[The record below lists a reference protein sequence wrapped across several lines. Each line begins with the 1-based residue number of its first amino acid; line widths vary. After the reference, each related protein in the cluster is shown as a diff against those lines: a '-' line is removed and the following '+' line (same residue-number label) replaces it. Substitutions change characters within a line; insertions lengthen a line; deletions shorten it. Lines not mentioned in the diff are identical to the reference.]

1 MKGSKKGS
9 KTMHRR
15 RQRGGQAP
23 VNDSSMLS
31 PSSSS
36 LAQGVDYKQIH
47 MGQHG
52 GKNLLKGGAAPLE
65 SIGETL
71 PQELQ
76 GPASVTSTMNA
87 FRDIQGMSDQT
98 GGARRKRRGSKRRG
112 SKRRGTK
119 RAKRRGSKRAKRRGS
134 KRAKRRG
141 SKRAKRRGTK
151 RRGMKLYGGGA
162 NANPAA
168 ASAPGLILPSSV
180 TEGGM
185 NPEWSL
191 AKDPQSFAP
200 TMSGGNKMMYG
211 GNKMMYGGNKMM
223 YGGNKMMYGGNKM
236 MYGGK
241 RRTKRRKAKKFFG
254 LF

>member
-15 RQRGGQAP
+15 RRQRGGQAP
-23 VNDSSMLS
+23 VNDSPMLS

-52 GKNLLKGGAAPLE
+52 GKSLIGGAAPLE
-65 SIGETL
+65 SIGVTL

-87 FRDIQGMSDQT
+87 FREIQGMSDQT

-112 SKRRGTK
+112 SKRGGSKRRGS
-119 RAKRRGSKRAKRRGS
+119 KRRGSKRAKRS
-134 KRAKRRG
+134 
-141 SKRAKRRGTK
+141 KRRGTK
-151 RRGMKLYGGGA
+151 RRSIKLYGGGA

-185 NPEWSL
+185 NPEWNL
-191 AKDPQSFAP
+191 AKDPQAFAP
-200 TMSGGNKMMYG
+200 KMGGGNA
-211 GNKMMYGGNKMM
+211 
-223 YGGNKMMYGGNKM
+223 KM

-241 RRTKRRKAKKFFG
+241 RRTRRRKAKKFFG

>member
-9 KTMHRR
+9 KTMHRRR

-52 GKNLLKGGAAPLE
+52 GKPLIGGAAPLE
-65 SIGETL
+65 SIGVTL

-87 FRDIQGMSDQT
+87 FREIQGMSDQT
-98 GGARRKRRGSKRRG
+98 GGARRKRRGSKRGG
-112 SKRRGTK
+112 S
-119 RAKRRGSKRAKRRGS
+119 KRRGSKRAKRS
-134 KRAKRRG
+134 
-141 SKRAKRRGTK
+141 KRRGTK
-151 RRGMKLYGGGA
+151 RRSMKLYGGGA

-185 NPEWSL
+185 NPEWNL
-191 AKDPQSFAP
+191 AKDPQAFAP
-200 TMSGGNKMMYG
+200 KMGGGNA
-211 GNKMMYGGNKMM
+211 KMM

-241 RRTKRRKAKKFFG
+241 RRTRRRKAKKFFG

>member
-52 GKNLLKGGAAPLE
+52 GESLLKGGAAPLE
-65 SIGETL
+65 SIGVTL

-76 GPASVTSTMNA
+76 GPASVSSTMSA
-87 FRDIQGMSDQT
+87 FSEIQGMRDQT
-98 GGARRKRRGSKRRG
+98 GGARRRSKR
-112 SKRRGTK
+112 GT
-119 RAKRRGSKRAKRRGS
+119 KRRGS

-141 SKRAKRRGTK
+141 SKRAKRRGTKRAKRRGSKRAK

-185 NPEWSL
+185 NPEWGL

-200 TMSGGNKMMYG
+200 MMS
-211 GNKMMYGGNKMM
+211 
-223 YGGNKMMYGGNKM
+223 GGNKMMYGGNKM

>member
-15 RQRGGQAP
+15 RRQRGGQAP
-23 VNDSSMLS
+23 MNDSSMLS

-52 GKNLLKGGAAPLE
+52 GKPLIGGAAPLE
-65 SIGETL
+65 SIGVTL

-87 FRDIQGMSDQT
+87 FREIQGMSDQT
-98 GGARRKRRGSKRRG
+98 GGARRKRRGSKRGG
-112 SKRRGTK
+112 S
-119 RAKRRGSKRAKRRGS
+119 KRRGSKRAKRS
-134 KRAKRRG
+134 
-141 SKRAKRRGTK
+141 KRRGTK
-151 RRGMKLYGGGA
+151 RRSMKLYGGGA

-185 NPEWSL
+185 NPEWNL
-191 AKDPQSFAP
+191 AKDPQAFAP
-200 TMSGGNKMMYG
+200 KMGGGNA
-211 GNKMMYGGNKMM
+211 KMM

-241 RRTKRRKAKKFFG
+241 RRTRRRKAKKFFG

>member
-1 MKGSKKGS
+1 MKGSKKRS
-9 KTMHRR
+9 MRRR

-52 GKNLLKGGAAPLE
+52 GKRLIGGAAPLE

-87 FRDIQGMSDQT
+87 FREIQGMSDQT
-98 GGARRKRRGSKRRG
+98 GGARRKRRGSKRAKRSG
-112 SKRRGTK
+112 S
-119 RAKRRGSKRAKRRGS
+119 KRRGSKRAKRS
-134 KRAKRRG
+134 
-141 SKRAKRRGTK
+141 KRRGTK

-185 NPEWSL
+185 NPEWNL
-191 AKDPQSFAP
+191 AKDPQAFAP
-200 TMSGGNKMMYG
+200 KMGGGNA
-211 GNKMMYGGNKMM
+211 KMMYGGNKMM

-241 RRTKRRKAKKFFG
+241 RRTRRRKAKKFFG

>member
-1 MKGSKKGS
+1 MKGSKKR
-9 KTMHRR
+9 TMHRRR

-31 PSSSS
+31 PSSSN
-36 LAQGVDYKQIH
+36 LAQGVDYNQIH

-52 GKNLLKGGAAPLE
+52 GKSLIGGAAPLE
-65 SIGETL
+65 SIGVTL

-87 FRDIQGMSDQT
+87 FREIQGMSDQT

-112 SKRRGTK
+112 STRGGSKRRGS
-119 RAKRRGSKRAKRRGS
+119 KRRGSKRAKRS
-134 KRAKRRG
+134 
-141 SKRAKRRGTK
+141 KRRGTK
-151 RRGMKLYGGGA
+151 RRSMKLYGGGA

-185 NPEWSL
+185 NPEWNL
-191 AKDPQSFAP
+191 AKDPQAFAP
-200 TMSGGNKMMYG
+200 KMGGGNA
-211 GNKMMYGGNKMM
+211 
-223 YGGNKMMYGGNKM
+223 KM

-241 RRTKRRKAKKFFG
+241 RRTRRRKAKKFFG

>member
-52 GKNLLKGGAAPLE
+52 GESLLKGGAAPLE
-65 SIGETL
+65 SIGVTL

-76 GPASVTSTMNA
+76 GPAAVTSTMNA
-87 FRDIQGMSDQT
+87 FRDIQGMSDQA
-98 GGARRKRRGSKRRG
+98 GGARR
-112 SKRRGTK
+112 KRRGTK
-119 RAKRRGSKRAKRRGS
+119 RAKRSKRGTKRRGS
-134 KRAKRRG
+134 KR
-141 SKRAKRRGTK
+141 SKRSKRRGTK

-185 NPEWSL
+185 NPEWNL
-191 AKDPQSFAP
+191 AKDPQAFAP
-200 TMSGGNKMMYG
+200 KMG
-211 GNKMMYGGNKMM
+211 
-223 YGGNKMMYGGNKM
+223 GGNKM

-241 RRTKRRKAKKFFG
+241 RRTRRRKAKKFFG

>member
-9 KTMHRR
+9 KTLRRR

-52 GKNLLKGGAAPLE
+52 GKTLLKGGAAPLE

-87 FRDIQGMSDQT
+87 FREIQGMSDQT
-98 GGARRKRRGSKRRG
+98 GGARRKRRGSKR
-112 SKRRGTK
+112 
-119 RAKRRGSKRAKRRGS
+119 AKRRGSKRAKRS
-134 KRAKRRG
+134 
-141 SKRAKRRGTK
+141 KRRGTK
-151 RRGMKLYGGGA
+151 RRGMKLYGGGI

-185 NPEWSL
+185 NPEWNL
-191 AKDPQSFAP
+191 AKDPQAFAP
-200 TMSGGNKMMYG
+200 KMGGGNA
-211 GNKMMYGGNKMM
+211 KMM

-241 RRTKRRKAKKFFG
+241 RRTKSRKAKKFIG

>member
-1 MKGSKKGS
+1 MGSKKR
-9 KTMHRR
+9 TMRGR
-15 RQRGGQAP
+15 KQRGGQAP

-52 GKNLLKGGAAPLE
+52 GAAPVE
-65 SIGETL
+65 SLGATL

-76 GPASVTSTMNA
+76 GPAAITSTMNA

-98 GGARRKRRGSKRRG
+98 GGARRRP
-112 SKRRGTK
+112 RGTK
-119 RAKRRGSKRAKRRGS
+119 RSK
-134 KRAKRRG
+134 
-141 SKRAKRRGTK
+141 RGTK
-151 RRGMKLYGGGA
+151 RSLKLYGGNYKMYGGAGCKMYGGKRGTKRSKRSFKLYGGGA

-168 ASAPGLILPSSV
+168 ASSPGLILPSSV
-180 TEGGM
+180 TQGGM
-185 NPEWSL
+185 NPEWEL
-191 AKDPQSFAP
+191 AKDPQAFAP
-200 TMSGGNKMMYG
+200 KMGGGNLK
-211 GNKMMYGGNKMM
+211 
-223 YGGNKMMYGGNKM
+223 

-241 RRTKRRKAKKFFG
+241 RSRGTKRRKAKKWFG

>member
-9 KTMHRR
+9 KTLRRR

-52 GKNLLKGGAAPLE
+52 GKALIGGAAPLE

-87 FRDIQGMSDQT
+87 FREIQGMSDQT
-98 GGARRKRRGSKRRG
+98 GGARRKRRGSKR
-112 SKRRGTK
+112 
-119 RAKRRGSKRAKRRGS
+119 AKRS
-134 KRAKRRG
+134 
-141 SKRAKRRGTK
+141 KRRGTK
-151 RRGMKLYGGGA
+151 RRGMKLYGGGI

-185 NPEWSL
+185 NPEWNL
-191 AKDPQSFAP
+191 AKDPQAFAP
-200 TMSGGNKMMYG
+200 KMGGGNA
-211 GNKMMYGGNKMM
+211 KMMYGGNKMM

-241 RRTKRRKAKKFFG
+241 RRTTRRKAKKFFG

>member
-1 MKGSKKGS
+1 MKGSKKAS
-9 KTMHRR
+9 KTMHRRR

-52 GKNLLKGGAAPLE
+52 GKPLIGGAAPLE

-87 FRDIQGMSDQT
+87 FREIQGMSDQT
-98 GGARRKRRGSKRRG
+98 GGARRKRRG
-112 SKRRGTK
+112 TK
-119 RAKRRGSKRAKRRGS
+119 RAKRSGSKRSGSKRSGSKRAKRS
-134 KRAKRRG
+134 
-141 SKRAKRRGTK
+141 KRRGTK

-185 NPEWSL
+185 NPEWNL
-191 AKDPQSFAP
+191 AKDPQAFAP
-200 TMSGGNKMMYG
+200 KMGGGNA
-211 GNKMMYGGNKMM
+211 KMM

-241 RRTKRRKAKKFFG
+241 RRTRRRKAKKFFG

>member
-1 MKGSKKGS
+1 
-9 KTMHRR
+9 
-15 RQRGGQAP
+15 
-23 VNDSSMLS
+23 MLS

-52 GKNLLKGGAAPLE
+52 GKTLLKGGAAPLE

-87 FRDIQGMSDQT
+87 FREIQGMSDQT
-98 GGARRKRRGSKRRG
+98 GGARRKRRGSKR
-112 SKRRGTK
+112 
-119 RAKRRGSKRAKRRGS
+119 AKRRGSKRAKRS
-134 KRAKRRG
+134 
-141 SKRAKRRGTK
+141 KRRGTK
-151 RRGMKLYGGGA
+151 RRGMKLYGGGI

-185 NPEWSL
+185 NPEWNL
-191 AKDPQSFAP
+191 AKDPQAFAP
-200 TMSGGNKMMYG
+200 KMG
-211 GNKMMYGGNKMM
+211 
-223 YGGNKMMYGGNKM
+223 GGNKMMYGGNKM

>member
-1 MKGSKKGS
+1 MKGSKRGS
-9 KTMHRR
+9 KTMHRRR

-52 GKNLLKGGAAPLE
+52 GKPLIGGAAPLE

-87 FRDIQGMSDQT
+87 FREIQGMSDQT
-98 GGARRKRRGSKRRG
+98 GGARRKRRGSKRAKR
-112 SKRRGTK
+112 SKGRGTK
-119 RAKRRGSKRAKRRGS
+119 RSKRAKRS
-134 KRAKRRG
+134 
-141 SKRAKRRGTK
+141 KRRGTK

-185 NPEWSL
+185 NPEWNL
-191 AKDPQSFAP
+191 AKDPQAFAP
-200 TMSGGNKMMYG
+200 KTGGGNA
-211 GNKMMYGGNKMM
+211 
-223 YGGNKMMYGGNKM
+223 KMMYGGNKM

-241 RRTKRRKAKKFFG
+241 RRTRRRKVKKFFG

>member
-1 MKGSKKGS
+1 MKGSKKRS
-9 KTMHRR
+9 MRRR

-52 GKNLLKGGAAPLE
+52 GKRLIGGAAPLE

-87 FRDIQGMSDQT
+87 FRQIQGMSDQT

-112 SKRRGTK
+112 SKR
-119 RAKRRGSKRAKRRGS
+119 AKRS
-134 KRAKRRG
+134 
-141 SKRAKRRGTK
+141 KRRGTK

-185 NPEWSL
+185 NPEWNL
-191 AKDPQSFAP
+191 AKDPQAFAP
-200 TMSGGNKMMYG
+200 KMGGGNA
-211 GNKMMYGGNKMM
+211 KMM

-241 RRTKRRKAKKFFG
+241 RKTKRRKAKKFFG

>member
-1 MKGSKKGS
+1 MKRSNKGS
-9 KTMHRR
+9 KTMHRRR

-52 GKNLLKGGAAPLE
+52 GKVLIGGAAPLE
-65 SIGETL
+65 SIGQTL

-87 FRDIQGMSDQT
+87 FREIQGMSDQT
-98 GGARRKRRGSKRRG
+98 GGARRKRRGSKR
-112 SKRRGTK
+112 
-119 RAKRRGSKRAKRRGS
+119 AKRRGSKRVKRT
-134 KRAKRRG
+134 
-141 SKRAKRRGTK
+141 KRRGTK
-151 RRGMKLYGGGA
+151 RRGMKLYGGGI

-185 NPEWSL
+185 NPEWNL
-191 AKDPQSFAP
+191 AKDPQAFAP
-200 TMSGGNKMMYG
+200 KMGGGNA
-211 GNKMMYGGNKMM
+211 KMM

>member
-52 GKNLLKGGAAPLE
+52 GKVLIGGAAPLE
-65 SIGETL
+65 SIGQTL

-76 GPASVTSTMNA
+76 GPASVSSTMSA
-87 FRDIQGMSDQT
+87 FSEIQGMRDQT

-112 SKRRGTK
+112 SKR
-119 RAKRRGSKRAKRRGS
+119 AKRRGT

-185 NPEWSL
+185 NPEWGL

-200 TMSGGNKMMYG
+200 MMSGGNKMMYG
-211 GNKMMYGGNKMM
+211 GTAK
-223 YGGNKMMYGGNKM
+223 

>member
-1 MKGSKKGS
+1 
-9 KTMHRR
+9 
-15 RQRGGQAP
+15 
-23 VNDSSMLS
+23 MLS

-141 SKRAKRRGTK
+141 TK

-223 YGGNKMMYGGNKM
+223 YGGNKMMYGG
-236 MYGGK
+236 K

>member
-9 KTMHRR
+9 KTLRR
-15 RQRGGQAP
+15 GQRGGQAP

-36 LAQGVDYKQIH
+36 LSQGVDYKQIH

-52 GKNLLKGGAAPLE
+52 GKPLFKGGAAPLE
-65 SIGETL
+65 SIGQTL

-87 FRDIQGMSDQT
+87 FRQIQGMSDQT

-112 SKRRGTK
+112 SKRRGSK
-119 RAKRRGSKRAKRRGS
+119 RRGSKRRGSKRRGSKRAKRT
-134 KRAKRRG
+134 
-141 SKRAKRRGTK
+141 KRRGTK
-151 RRGMKLYGGGA
+151 RRSMTLYGGGV

-185 NPEWSL
+185 NPEWNL
-191 AKDPQSFAP
+191 AKDPQAFAP
-200 TMSGGNKMMYG
+200 KMGGGSG
-211 GNKMMYGGNKMM
+211 
-223 YGGNKMMYGGNKM
+223 KM

>member
-9 KTMHRR
+9 KTMHRRR

-36 LAQGVDYKQIH
+36 LAQGADYKQIH

-52 GKNLLKGGAAPLE
+52 GKPLIGGAAPVE

-98 GGARRKRRGSKRRG
+98 GGARRRSKRRGSKRRG
-112 SKRRGTK
+112 SKRGTK
-119 RAKRRGSKRAKRRGS
+119 RSKRS
-134 KRAKRRG
+134 
-141 SKRAKRRGTK
+141 KRRGTK
-151 RRGMKLYGGGA
+151 RSKRSWRFWGGA

-168 ASAPGLILPSSV
+168 ASAPGMILPSSV

-185 NPEWSL
+185 NPEWGL
-191 AKDPQSFAP
+191 AKDPNSFAP
-200 TMSGGNKMMYG
+200 KMSGGNFK
-211 GNKMMYGGNKMM
+211 
-223 YGGNKMMYGGNKM
+223 

-241 RRTKRRKAKKFFG
+241 RGTKRRKTKKFFG

>member
-9 KTMHRR
+9 KTLRRR

-36 LAQGVDYKQIH
+36 LAQGIDYKQIH

-52 GKNLLKGGAAPLE
+52 GKTLLKGGAAPLE

-87 FRDIQGMSDQT
+87 FREIQGMSDQM
-98 GGARRKRRGSKRRG
+98 GGARR
-112 SKRRGTK
+112 
-119 RAKRRGSKRAKRRGS
+119 KRRGSKRAKRRGS
-134 KRAKRRG
+134 KRAKR
-141 SKRAKRRGTK
+141 SKRRGTK
-151 RRGMKLYGGGA
+151 RRGMKLYGGGI

-185 NPEWSL
+185 NPEWNL
-191 AKDPQSFAP
+191 AKDPQAFAP
-200 TMSGGNKMMYG
+200 KMGGGNAK
-211 GNKMMYGGNKMM
+211 
-223 YGGNKMMYGGNKM
+223 MYGGNKM